1 MLESSKKIGILIL
14 LIIIF
19 SSLAIEYF
27 YNRETFFG
35 RRRRR
40 RSKGSFYKIQQA
52 IKQQQQQQRKQQRK
66 QQQQQQQPISQNEIE
81 QASGTSYNQ
90 ELENLKRNY
99 KGNLLGSI
107 YKPEKKYKSIPD
119 DIIPNI
125 NSMGPFQE
133 KRQKIFDKNLKV
145 NSKWGNLDD
154 VYPSA
159 VKTFTWKNN
168 SATINN

>member
-1 MLESSKKIGILIL
+1 MLELSKKIGILIL

-19 SSLAIEYF
+19 SSLAMEYF

-52 IKQQQQQQRKQQRK
+52 IKQQQQQQRKQQ
-66 QQQQQQQPISQNEIE
+66 QPVSQSEIE

-99 KGNLLGSI
+99 KGNLLGTN

-119 DIIPNI
+119 NIIPDI
-125 NSMGPFQE
+125 NSMGPFQQ
-133 KRQKIFDKNLKV
+133 KRQEIFDKNLKV

-159 VKTFTWKNN
+159 VKTFV
-168 SATINN
+168 